1 MMATAVSKLA
11 ERTPGKESVAIESY
25 ARALRQASRLRL
37 TFAIRRHCFSVQLPT
52 IIADN
57 AGYDSAELVANLR
70 AAHVLGKSTFGLGRD
85 LRAMAAL

>member
-25 ARALRQASRLRL
+25 ARALRQASRLRQS
-37 TFAIRRHCFSVQLPT
+37 FAVQRNCFSFQLPT

-70 AAHVLGKSTFGLGRD
+70 ADHVLGKSTFGLGRD